1 MAEPVIIIDSPDSET
16 LPSPSTPMFEFYEGL
31 DSNLFSESTGINH
44 NAAAKWTKA
53 ELARHLD
60 FLSYLLNV
68 KSNTVIMSNDIVHT
82 DSIIDGS
89 VTAAKLS
96 EEIRGILESGDL
108 YNVIERNSVQT
119 LNCISATGTDGLI
132 KVEAGAVLSQANGF
146 GTLGQKDLVEQIS
159 TPAYI
164 AQTTGKTLTGYL
176 YKVVGGAYVQSTSPL
191 TTLNDNMVGTRVL
204 LGTFKV
210 TASPNN
216 YVYDVVPAT
225 PLTTLRDL
233 HIKGN
238 ITSPALDALFA
249 KKISKDS
256 DTGAAYIP
264 VGTTAQRP
272 TTPSNGYLRYNTD
285 LVSMEA
291 YSNGAW
297 GSVGGGATGGGTDHI
312 FNLNGQVINS
322 NYTIPTG
329 MNAVTAGDVTIA
341 TGVTVTVPTGS
352 KWVIV

>member
-1 MAEPVIIIDSPDSET
+1 MDPISYGVAAKQKQRIEKVIAEPDSTSGLVSLPTVIAAGESITIPAGRVVVHPNLQVDGELDIDGELFIPT
-16 LPSPSTPMFEFYEGL
+16 GGTVGL
-31 DSNLFSESTGINH
+31 DTVDVSVLKQGGQDV
-44 NAAAKWTKA
+44 A
-53 ELARHLD
+53 
-60 FLSYLLNV
+60 NV
-68 KSNTVIMSNDIVHT
+68 ATTV
-82 DSIIDGS
+82 
-89 VTAAKLS
+89 A
-96 EEIRGILESGDL
+96 
-108 YNVIERNSVQT
+108 
-119 LNCISATGTDGLI
+119 
-132 KVEAGAVLSQANGF
+132 
-146 GTLGQKDLVEQIS
+146 
-159 TPAYI
+159 
-164 AQTTGKTLTGYL
+164 
-176 YKVVGGAYVQSTSPL
+176 
-191 TTLNDNMVGTRVL
+191 
-204 LGTFKV
+204 
-210 TASPNN
+210 
-216 YVYDVVPAT
+216 
-225 PLTTLRDL
+225 
-233 HIKGN
+233 
-238 ITSPALDALFA
+238 
-249 KKISKDS
+249 KDS

>member
-1 MAEPVIIIDSPDSET
+1 MDPISYGVAAKQKQRIEKVIAEPDSTSGLVSLPTVIAAGESITIPAGRVVVHPNLQVDGELNIDGELFIPT
-16 LPSPSTPMFEFYEGL
+16 GGIVGL
-31 DSNLFSESTGINH
+31 DTVDVSVLKQGGQDV
-44 NAAAKWTKA
+44 A
-53 ELARHLD
+53 
-60 FLSYLLNV
+60 NV
-68 KSNTVIMSNDIVHT
+68 ATTV
-82 DSIIDGS
+82 
-89 VTAAKLS
+89 A
-96 EEIRGILESGDL
+96 
-108 YNVIERNSVQT
+108 
-119 LNCISATGTDGLI
+119 
-132 KVEAGAVLSQANGF
+132 
-146 GTLGQKDLVEQIS
+146 
-159 TPAYI
+159 
-164 AQTTGKTLTGYL
+164 
-176 YKVVGGAYVQSTSPL
+176 
-191 TTLNDNMVGTRVL
+191 
-204 LGTFKV
+204 
-210 TASPNN
+210 
-216 YVYDVVPAT
+216 
-225 PLTTLRDL
+225 
-233 HIKGN
+233 
-238 ITSPALDALFA
+238 
-249 KKISKDS
+249 KDS

>member
-1 MAEPVIIIDSPDSET
+1 MDPISYGVAAKQKQRIEKVIAEPDSESGVITVPQVIAAGETITVPAGRVAVLPNITVDGT
-16 LPSPSTPMFEFYEGL
+16 LNVEGEVFIPSGGTVGL
-31 DSNLFSESTGINH
+31 DTVDVSVLKQGGQDV
-44 NAAAKWTKA
+44 A
-53 ELARHLD
+53 
-60 FLSYLLNV
+60 NV
-68 KSNTVIMSNDIVHT
+68 ATTV
-82 DSIIDGS
+82 
-89 VTAAKLS
+89 A
-96 EEIRGILESGDL
+96 
-108 YNVIERNSVQT
+108 
-119 LNCISATGTDGLI
+119 
-132 KVEAGAVLSQANGF
+132 
-146 GTLGQKDLVEQIS
+146 
-159 TPAYI
+159 
-164 AQTTGKTLTGYL
+164 
-176 YKVVGGAYVQSTSPL
+176 
-191 TTLNDNMVGTRVL
+191 
-204 LGTFKV
+204 
-210 TASPNN
+210 
-216 YVYDVVPAT
+216 
-225 PLTTLRDL
+225 
-233 HIKGN
+233 
-238 ITSPALDALFA
+238 
-249 KKISKDS
+249 KDS

>member
-1 MAEPVIIIDSPDSET
+1 MDPISYSKASQQEQRIKKFVAEPDSTSGLVSLPTVIAAGESITIPAGRMVVHPNLQVDGELNIDGELFIPT
-16 LPSPSTPMFEFYEGL
+16 GGTVGL
-31 DSNLFSESTGINH
+31 DTVDVSVLKQGGQDV
-44 NAAAKWTKA
+44 A
-53 ELARHLD
+53 
-60 FLSYLLNV
+60 NV
-68 KSNTVIMSNDIVHT
+68 ATTV
-82 DSIIDGS
+82 
-89 VTAAKLS
+89 A
-96 EEIRGILESGDL
+96 
-108 YNVIERNSVQT
+108 
-119 LNCISATGTDGLI
+119 
-132 KVEAGAVLSQANGF
+132 
-146 GTLGQKDLVEQIS
+146 
-159 TPAYI
+159 
-164 AQTTGKTLTGYL
+164 
-176 YKVVGGAYVQSTSPL
+176 
-191 TTLNDNMVGTRVL
+191 
-204 LGTFKV
+204 
-210 TASPNN
+210 
-216 YVYDVVPAT
+216 
-225 PLTTLRDL
+225 
-233 HIKGN
+233 
-238 ITSPALDALFA
+238 
-249 KKISKDS
+249 KDS